1 MPIREVRLTEAL
13 DRFIEAQVATGM
25 YEDAS
30 DVVRDALRAL
40 ESQKQDYET
49 KLEALKAAIAEGD
62 ASGVFEGD
70 DPFDY
75 ARAAA
80 GMPPAR
86 RE

>member
-13 DRFIEAQVATGM
+13 DRFIESQIATGR

-70 DPFDY
+70 PFSQAWAD
-75 ARAAA
+75 A
-80 GMPPAR
+80 GLPASER
-86 RE
+86 